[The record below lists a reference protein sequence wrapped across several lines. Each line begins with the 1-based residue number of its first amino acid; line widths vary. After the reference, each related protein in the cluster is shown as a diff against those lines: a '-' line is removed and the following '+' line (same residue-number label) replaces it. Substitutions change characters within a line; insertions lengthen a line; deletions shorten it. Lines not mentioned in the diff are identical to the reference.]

1 MDTNQNLPTL
11 AQIKRIPEFKPLKPK
26 QIRFISA
33 LIGTDLR
40 VEAAAKKCGVE
51 WRSHYRWMHQD
62 DYKLAV
68 QYAKEILADT
78 LESRMLD
85 DAILGRVTPIVYKGE
100 VTGNIREVNASERIT
115 LLKGLKPQ
123 YRENFSVNQFNGPV
137 QLAVKF
143 GNNVVDPL
151 TKSVNDALAIE
162 GNESK

>member
-1 MDTNQNLPTL
+1 
-11 AQIKRIPEFKPLKPK
+11 
-26 QIRFISA
+26 
-33 LIGTDLR
+33 
-40 VEAAAKKCGVE
+40 
-51 WRSHYRWMHQD
+51 
-62 DYKLAV
+62 
-68 QYAKEILADT
+68 
-78 LESRMLD
+78 MLD

>member
-1 MDTNQNLPTL
+1 MAQQTAENLPTL
-11 AQIKRIPEFKPLKPK
+11 AQIKRIPEFKPLRPK

-51 WRSHYRWMHQD
+51 WRSHYRWMHTEE
-62 DYKLAV
+62 YKIAV

-85 DAILGRVTPIVYKGE
+85 DAIVGRLTPIVYKGE

-123 YRENFSVNQFNGPV
+123 YRENFSINNFAGPV
-137 QLAVKF
+137 QLNVKHHS
-143 GNNVVDPL
+143 NVVNPL
-151 TKSVNDALAIE
+151 DQTALPTSDTE
-162 GNESK
+162 VE